1 MTEIEPPTVGVL
13 PTAIRPEPAGAS
25 RSPASPPAND
35 AMPEAK
41 SLDHEGE
48 LARQLAEILR
58 KPVKRTSPPQSAP
71 VEPTD
76 RNTEA
81 ALEVIEATP
90 VTEVAASNPRE
101 LRRLHVRRTSDSPR
115 QAAGDADNGAERP
128 VEDGAAEP
136 DGAALPL
143 QASAWIEAARRE
155 RAYAILKGAA
165 GWTISVATS
174 VAIIAVAAWIL
185 LGRPMDLEAWLE
197 QARKVLDLG

>member
-1 MTEIEPPTVGVL
+1 MTEIEPLAVGAL
-13 PTAIRPEPAGAS
+13 PTAIRPEPDGAS

-76 RNTEA
+76 RETET

-90 VTEVAASNPRE
+90 VTEVAAPNPRE
-101 LRRLHVRRTSDSPR
+101 LRRLHVRRASDSPR

-128 VEDGAAEP
+128 VE

-174 VAIIAVAAWIL
+174 VAIIAVAAWFL
-185 LGRPMDLEAWLE
+185 LGRPMDLEALLE
-197 QARKVLDLG
+197 QARQVLDLG